1 MRKYD
6 YIIVGCGFYGAVTA
20 ERLHK
25 KGRSVLVI
33 EKREHIGGNCFSC
46 EYPGT
51 NIEVHKYGTHIFHTD
66 STEVWDYINSFGEFN
81 RYRHRVLTTHKDKV
95 YSMPMNLGTINAFYG
110 INLKPG
116 DIHSFIESKREH
128 IPHPKNLEE
137 KAINLIGKNLYEA
150 FIKGYTKK
158 QWDHDP
164 KELPAEII
172 TRLPVR
178 SSYNDS
184 YFDDYYQGLPKNG
197 YTSLFKNILKGIFV
211 ELKAN
216 FFKDKEKWLDRCK
229 KLIYTGPIDRYF
241 DYRFGRLKWRSVRFE
256 TEKLDIEDFQGTSVM
271 NYADEDV
278 PYTRIHEPK
287 HLHLEKKHTPNTTII
302 IREYPVINE
311 DEPDYPVNSEK
322 DKQLL
327 VKYQNL
333 SKKEGKVIF
342 GGRLAEYKYYDMDE
356 VIEAAIRDA
365 NSIIRRG

>member
-1 MRKYD
+1 MKKYD
-6 YIIVGCGFYGAVTA
+6 YIIVGCGFYGAVVA
-20 ERLHK
+20 EQLHRNRK
-25 KGRSVLVI
+25 SILVI
-33 EKREHIGGNCFSC
+33 ERRDHIGGNCYSY

-51 NIEVHKYGTHIFHTD
+51 NIEVHKYGTHIFHTVNK
-66 STEVWDYINSFGEFN
+66 EVWDYINSFGEFN
-81 RYRHRVLTTHKDKV
+81 RYRHRVLTTHKGKV
-95 YSMPMNLGTINAFYG
+95 YSIPINLGTINAFYG
-110 INLKPG
+110 VNLKPG
-116 DIHSFIESKREH
+116 DVQGFIESKRGH

-137 KAINLIGKNLYEA
+137 KAISLIGPDLYEA

-158 QWDHDP
+158 QWDCDS

-178 SSYNDS
+178 NSYNDS

-197 YTSLFKNILKGIFV
+197 YTDLFKNMLKGIPV
-211 ELKAN
+211 ELKAD
-216 FFKDKEKWLDRCK
+216 FFKEKEKWLGRCK
-229 KLIYTGPIDRYF
+229 KLIYTGPIDKYF
-241 DYRFGRLKWRSVRFE
+241 DYRSGRLKWRSVRFE

-287 HLHLEKKHTPNTTII
+287 HLHLEKKHTPNTTVI

-322 DKQLL
+322 DKRLL
-327 VKYQNL
+327 AEYQCL
-333 SKKEGKVIF
+333 SKKEKKVFF

-356 VIEAAIRDA
+356 VIEVALSKVKKI
-365 NSIIRRG
+365 